1 MAGFNFRLQN
11 VLDYRTGLVDRAR
24 QELAACQARLNEEE
38 ARQLAFERAERQAI
52 RQQCIMQTTGMLDL
66 PEITRLLEYT
76 EVLARRIVEQR
87 AVIAQCQRDVDAQQA
102 RMIALAKDA
111 KALEKL
117 RERQL
122 EEYQQEDSRR
132 ERAETSEIASTRH
145 QRTNAANAAQAAL
158 TAQAAAAQATGS

>member
-1 MAGFNFRLQN
+1 MAGFTFRLQN

-24 QELAACQARLNEEE
+24 QELGTVQARLNEEE
-38 ARQLAFERAERQAI
+38 TRQQAYERAERQAI
-52 RQQCIMQTTGMLDL
+52 RQQCIMQTTGALDL
-66 PEITRLLEYT
+66 PEITRLLEYS
-76 EVLARRIVEQR
+76 EVLARRIIKQR
-87 AVIAQCQRDVDAQQA
+87 DVIAQCQRDVDAHQV

-122 EEYQQEDSRR
+122 EEYQQEDTRR

-145 QRTNAANAAQAAL
+145 QRANAANFG
-158 TAQAAAAQATGS
+158 QATGS

>member
-1 MAGFNFRLQN
+1 MAGFTFRLQN
-11 VLDYRTGLVDRAR
+11 ILDYRTGLVDRAR
-24 QELAACQARLNEEE
+24 QELATVQARLNEEE
-38 ARQLAFERAERQAI
+38 ARQQTYERAERQAI
-52 RQQCIMQTTGMLDL
+52 RQQCIMQTTGALDL
-66 PEITRLLEYT
+66 PEITRLLEYS

-87 AVIAQCQRDVDAQQA
+87 EVIAQCQRDVDAHQA

-122 EEYQQEDSRR
+122 EEYQQEDTRR

-145 QRTNAANAAQAAL
+145 QRANAANI
-158 TAQAAAAQATGS
+158 AQATGS

>member
-11 VLDYRTGLVDRAR
+11 VLDYRTSLVDRAR
-24 QELAACQARLNEEE
+24 QELATVQARLNEEE

-52 RQQCIMQTTGMLDL
+52 RQQCIMQTTGTLDL
-66 PEITRLLEYT
+66 PEITRLLEYS
-76 EVLARRIVEQR
+76 EVLAKRIIAQR
-87 AVIAQCQRDVDAQQA
+87 DVIAQCQRDVDAHQA

-117 RERQL
+117 RERQI
-122 EEYQQEDSRR
+122 EEYQQEDTRR

-145 QRTNAANAAQAAL
+145 QRAQAAQSV
-158 TAQAAAAQATGS
+158 QAMGS

>member
-1 MAGFNFRLQN
+1 MAGFTFRLQN

-24 QELAACQARLNEEE
+24 QELAAVQARLNKEE
-38 ARQLAFERAERQAI
+38 ARQLAFERAERLAI
-52 RQQCIMQTTGMLDL
+52 RQQCIMQTTGTLDL
-66 PEITRLLEYT
+66 PEITRLLEYS
-76 EVLARRIVEQR
+76 EVLARRIIAQR
-87 AVIAQCQRDVDAQQA
+87 DVIAECQRDVDAHQA

-122 EEYQQEDSRR
+122 EEYQQEDTRR

-145 QRTNAANAAQAAL
+145 QRAQAANI
-158 TAQAAAAQATGS
+158 AQATGS

>member
-1 MAGFNFRLQN
+1 MAGFTFRLQN

-24 QELAACQARLNEEE
+24 QELAAVQARLNEEE
-38 ARQLAFERAERQAI
+38 ARQHALERAERQAI
-52 RQQCIMQTTGMLDL
+52 RQQFLMQTTGTLDL

-87 AVIAQCQRDVDAQQA
+87 NVIAQCQRDVDAQQA

-122 EEYQQEDSRR
+122 EEYQQEDNRR

-145 QRTNAANAAQAAL
+145 QRSSAAQA
-158 TAQAAAAQATGS
+158 TVTAQATGS

>member
-11 VLDYRTGLVDRAR
+11 VLDYRTSLVDRAR
-24 QELAACQARLNEEE
+24 QELATAQARLNEEE

-52 RQQCIMQTTGMLDL
+52 RQQCIMQTTGTLDL
-66 PEITRLLEYT
+66 PEITRLLEYS
-76 EVLARRIVEQR
+76 EVLAKRIIAQR
-87 AVIAQCQRDVDAQQA
+87 DVIAECQRDVDALQA
-102 RMIALAKDA
+102 RMVALAKDA

-122 EEYQQEDSRR
+122 EEYQQEDTRR

-145 QRTNAANAAQAAL
+145 QRAQVANI
-158 TAQAAAAQATGS
+158 AQATGS

>member
-1 MAGFNFRLQN
+1 MAGFTFRLQN

-24 QELAACQARLNEEE
+24 QELATAQARLAEEE

-52 RQQCIMQTTGMLDL
+52 RQQCIMQTTGALDL
-66 PEITRLLEYT
+66 PEITRLLEYS
-76 EVLARRIVEQR
+76 EVLAKRI
-87 AVIAQCQRDVDAQQA
+87 IAQRDVIAECQRVVDALQA
-102 RMIALAKDA
+102 RMVALAKDA

-122 EEYQQEDSRR
+122 EEYQQEDTRR

-145 QRTNAANAAQAAL
+145 QR
-158 TAQAAAAQATGS
+158 AAAAQSSQAMGA

>member
-11 VLDYRTGLVDRAR
+11 VLDYRTSLVDRAR
-24 QELAACQARLNEEE
+24 QELATAQARLNEEE

-52 RQQCIMQTTGMLDL
+52 RQQCIMQTTGTLDL
-66 PEITRLLEYT
+66 PEITRLLEYS
-76 EVLARRIVEQR
+76 EVLAKRIIAQR
-87 AVIAQCQRDVDAQQA
+87 DVIAQCQRDVDAHQA

-117 RERQL
+117 RERQI
-122 EEYQQEDSRR
+122 EEYQQEDTRR

-145 QRTNAANAAQAAL
+145 QRALAANIGQGSQAM
-158 TAQAAAAQATGS
+158 GS